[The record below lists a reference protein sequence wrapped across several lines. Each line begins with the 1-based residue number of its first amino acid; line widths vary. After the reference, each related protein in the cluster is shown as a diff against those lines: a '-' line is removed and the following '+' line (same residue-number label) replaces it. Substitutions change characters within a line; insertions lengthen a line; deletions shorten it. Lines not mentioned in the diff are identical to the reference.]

1 MTRNPSTRRGVSLL
15 EVCVAGVLLA
25 TMLTTGVQTLRL
37 IGVRQRANAE
47 RQTAIEE
54 ANTALERLS
63 LVPPARLTSGAPE
76 LASRGVASLPGGKL
90 KVTVDE
96 TPGDTRNKRLTV
108 EVDWRQ
114 PEGAAVR
121 PVRLSAWVYPQVQP

>member
-1 MTRNPSTRRGVSLL
+1 MRHFHRRRGVSLL

-25 TMLTTGVQTLRL
+25 TMITTGVQTLRL
-37 IGVRQRANAE
+37 IGLRQRANAE

-63 LVPPARLTSGAPE
+63 LVPPGRLTSDAPE
-76 LASRGVASLPGGKL
+76 LAPHAVASLPSGKL
-90 KVTVDE
+90 NATVDE
-96 TPGDTRNKRLTV
+96 TPGDSRGKRLTV
-108 EVDWRQ
+108 EVNWQQ
-114 PEGAAVR
+114 PEGAVAR